1 MKGMRMIGA
10 IACGISLCMAL
21 LAGCAKE
28 KPAEPQKEATGR
40 LVLMLT
46 DRPIAGME
54 VVKFSVTISGI
65 TVHKAGAGETAPKA
79 EGVEATEADQAEEK
93 GEDWINIPLDKD
105 SSVKE
110 KVFDLIEL
118 RTDSS
123 ESIKELLGETMLKP
137 GRYTQIRLSVVKASI
152 TVNEGGTEKTL
163 DLEILGKN
171 RLKIVREFQVLEN
184 GETEIVLDFDAERS
198 VIRTGKDEYKLRPT
212 IKLSSV
218 KEKGP

>member
-1 MKGMRMIGA
+1 MNGVRAIGA
-10 IACGISLCMAL
+10 IACGISLCIAFM
-21 LAGCAKE
+21 AGCAKE
-28 KPAEPQKEATGR
+28 KPAEPRQEATGR

-46 DRPIAGME
+46 DRPIAGVE
-54 VVKFSVTISGI
+54 VVKLPVTISGI

-93 GEDWINIPLDKD
+93 GGDWIDIPLDKD
-105 SSVKE
+105 PSVKE
-110 KVFDLIEL
+110 KVFDLMEL
-118 RTDSS
+118 RTDSG
-123 ESIKELLGETMLKP
+123 ESIKKLLGEGMLEP

-152 TVNEGGTEKTL
+152 TVVEDGAEKSF
-163 DLEILGKN
+163 DLEISGKN

-198 VIRTGKDEYKLRPT
+198 VIRTGKGEYKLKPT

>member
-1 MKGMRMIGA
+1 MKGVRMIGA

-28 KPAEPQKEATGR
+28 KPAEPMKVATGR

-54 VVKFSVTISGI
+54 VVKLPVTISGI
-65 TVHKAGAGETAPKA
+65 AVHKAGAGETAPKA
-79 EGVEATEADQAEEK
+79 EGVEATEADQEEEK
-93 GEDWINIPLDKD
+93 GEDWINIPLDK
-105 SSVKE
+105 E
-110 KVFDLIEL
+110 IDLIEL
-118 RTDSS
+118 RTDSG
-123 ESIKELLGETMLKP
+123 ESIKKLLGETMLEP

-152 TVNEGGTEKTL
+152 TVKEGSTEKSF

>member
-1 MKGMRMIGA
+1 MKGVRMIGA

-54 VVKFSVTISGI
+54 VVKFLVTISGI

-93 GEDWINIPLDKD
+93 GEDWINIPLDK
-105 SSVKE
+105 E
-110 KVFDLIEL
+110 IDLIEL
-118 RTDSS
+118 RTDSG
-123 ESIKELLGETMLKP
+123 ESIKKLLGETMLEP

-152 TVNEGGTEKTL
+152 TVKEGSTEKSF